1 MYNNMLLAVDGSE
14 NSLRATQEAIKIASL
29 VKECI
34 IEVVVVVDFSQSKND
49 VLHAH
54 GKEELELS
62 RRRKLS
68 SIEEKLK
75 LGNVSYKIKILRGDP
90 GETIVD
96 YANKGTF
103 DLVII
108 GSRGLN
114 ILQEMVLGGVS
125 HKVAKRVQCPVLIVK

>member
-1 MYNNMLLAVDGSE
+1 MYNNILLAVDGSE
-14 NSLRATQEAIKIASL
+14 NSLRATQEAINIASL
-29 VKECI
+29 VNECI

-75 LGNVSYKIKILRGDP
+75 LSNVSYKIKILRGDP

-96 YANKGTF
+96 YTNKGPF

>member
-49 VLHAH
+49 VLHAY